1 MRGQKN
7 LLSRRDGKISLT
19 KAHFQTGFQM
29 KRRQLLQFD
38 GSAALAPSLVHA
50 QDKYP
55 SKAITWIC
63 PYAAG
68 GNIRTEAIAC
78 GKPDGYTVGMGN
90 FAPLAVNHALFKNNW
105 AKCMVLPQ

>member
-29 KRRQLLQFD
+29 KRRQILQFD
-38 GSAALAPSLVHA
+38 GSAALSPSLVHA

-55 SKAITWIC
+55 SKAITWVC
-63 PYAAG
+63 PYAHRHG
-68 GNIRTEAIAC
+68 QLC
-78 GKPDGYTVGMGN
+78 
-90 FAPLAVNHALFKNNW
+90 ALGREPCLVQK
-105 AKCMVLPQ
+105 